1 MSWRARWGSTV
12 PAASVPV
19 TVTVCRPR
27 ADTILPAQAAWRRA
41 PCFLSLASMRALPAF
56 LNAVGVGHAAMTSR
70 TASCPGRGPRMVS
83 RAGRGLGVQA
93 PDPAL
98 GLVDLSG
105 QVQVETGQHA
115 QRRGVLVRGADG
127 SQGVGHGAGGAGDH
141 GRVLRV
147 GLGAARC
154 QVGDAAHRQPG
165 QVAHGDAHV
174 PGHRHGQGPDGGGLV
189 HHHQKVT
196 VGGQFLV
203 QGAQTR
209 LVAWQ
214 GLVEDLLAALG
225 QGRGP
230 VVSLADA
237 RCRRRPR
244 CPRYP
249 SFCRLPLKWVRTSRW
264 TIGPAPTPAEDLTRS
279 GSFPLSAVTGA
290 RPPPVTLAPR
300 IIYVQ
305 GQDIMPAA
313 AGPAPDHPGP
323 PTR

>member
-1 MSWRARWGSTV
+1 MLFRS
-12 PAASVPV
+12 
-19 TVTVCRPR
+19 
-27 ADTILPAQAAWRRA
+27 
-41 PCFLSLASMRALPAF
+41 
-56 LNAVGVGHAAMTSR
+56 
-70 TASCPGRGPRMVS
+70 
-83 RAGRGLGVQA
+83 
-93 PDPAL
+93 
-98 GLVDLSG
+98 
-105 QVQVETGQHA
+105 
-115 QRRGVLVRGADG
+115 
-127 SQGVGHGAGGAGDH
+127 
-141 GRVLRV
+141 
-147 GLGAARC
+147 
-154 QVGDAAHRQPG
+154 
-165 QVAHGDAHV
+165 
-174 PGHRHGQGPDGGGLV
+174 
-189 HHHQKVT
+189 T

-290 RPPPVTLAPR
+290 RPPRVTTPPGSSTYRGKTSCPQRLAQPRTTRDHQQGNGRRRASQVLLGPVGRKVR
-300 IIYVQ
+300 IRGV
-305 GQDIMPAA
+305 G
-313 AGPAPDHPGP
+313 AGPSGPDVRHRAGGGGAAHSTGTGRRWIGGIMRKTRSRPARATLSNVQHRRTGGEDPYPPGRGP
-323 PTR
+323 PSGPRREPEPRPRPTRLPPRLERARSPATRRTAARRAALTQIGRASCRERV

>member
-1 MSWRARWGSTV
+1 MALRVWGMVRAAPAIT
-12 PAASVPV
+12 AAS
-19 TVTVCRPR
+19 
-27 ADTILPAQAAWRRA
+27 
-41 PCFLSLASMRALPAF
+41 FASVLALP
-56 LNAVGVGHAAMTSR
+56 GVRSAMRR
-70 TASCPGRGPRMVS
+70 TG
-83 RAGRGLGVQA
+83 
-93 PDPAL
+93 
-98 GLVDLSG
+98 
-105 QVQVETGQHA
+105 
-115 QRRGVLVRGADG
+115 
-127 SQGVGHGAGGAGDH
+127 
-141 GRVLRV
+141 
-147 GLGAARC
+147 
-154 QVGDAAHRQPG
+154 QPG

-196 VGGQFLV
+196 VGGRLLV

-305 GQDIMPAA
+305 GQDTRARSGWPS
-313 AGPAPDHPGP
+313 PGP
-323 PTR
+323 PGTTNKVTGARAVASRRWKSVPVSPASGASSSWRPARSRLPRCPARRLAWGRRRPWPGSPQPLRPWSSPGWAARTGGAGSTTTLLPDSHSRACPRNVNRIRQVVGQAIANIKS

>member
-1 MSWRARWGSTV
+1 MSRLAGWGGTV

-56 LNAVGVGHAAMTSR
+56 LNAVGAAPGGDGPSG

-83 RAGRGLGVQA
+83 RAGWIWVHGPRIRPSVWLTCLAGSRSKPVSMLSAAASSSEVLMALRVWGMVRAAPAITAASFASVLALPGVRSA
-93 PDPAL
+93 MRR
-98 GLVDLSG
+98 
-105 QVQVETGQHA
+105 TGQP
-115 QRRGVLVRGADG
+115 
-127 SQGVGHGAGGAGDH
+127 
-141 GRVLRV
+141 GR
-147 GLGAARC
+147 
-154 QVGDAAHRQPG
+154 AAHG
-165 QVAHGDAHV
+165 GAHV

-196 VGGQFLV
+196 VGGRLLV

-230 VVSLADA
+230 VVSLADVDA
-237 RCRRRPR
+237 D
-244 CPRYP
+244 
-249 SFCRLPLKWVRTSRW
+249 
-264 TIGPAPTPAEDLTRS
+264 EDLDVLDIHLS
-279 GSFPLSAVTGA
+279 GACSMVCVSPDGGTGA
-290 RPPPVTLAPR
+290 
-300 IIYVQ
+300 
-305 GQDIMPAA
+305 D
-313 AGPAPDHPGP
+313 
-323 PTR
+323 

>member
-1 MSWRARWGSTV
+1 MSRRARWGSTV

-70 TASCPGRGPRMVS
+70 TASCFSRGPRMVS
-83 RAGRGLGVQA
+83 RAGWIWVYRPRIRLAVWLTCLARSRSKPVSMLSAAASSSEVLMALRVWGMVRAAPAITAASFASVLALPGVRSA
-93 PDPAL
+93 MRR
-98 GLVDLSG
+98 
-105 QVQVETGQHA
+105 TGQP
-115 QRRGVLVRGADG
+115 
-127 SQGVGHGAGGAGDH
+127 
-141 GRVLRV
+141 GR
-147 GLGAARC
+147 
-154 QVGDAAHRQPG
+154 AAHG
-165 QVAHGDAHV
+165 GAHV

-196 VGGQFLV
+196 VGGRLLV

-230 VVSLADA
+230 VVSLADVDA
-237 RCRRRPR
+237 D
-244 CPRYP
+244 
-249 SFCRLPLKWVRTSRW
+249 
-264 TIGPAPTPAEDLTRS
+264 EDLDVLDIH
-279 GSFPLSAVTGA
+279 LSAASRLSG
-290 RPPPVTLAPR
+290 
-300 IIYVQ
+300 
-305 GQDIMPAA
+305 
-313 AGPAPDHPGP
+313 
-323 PTR
+323 